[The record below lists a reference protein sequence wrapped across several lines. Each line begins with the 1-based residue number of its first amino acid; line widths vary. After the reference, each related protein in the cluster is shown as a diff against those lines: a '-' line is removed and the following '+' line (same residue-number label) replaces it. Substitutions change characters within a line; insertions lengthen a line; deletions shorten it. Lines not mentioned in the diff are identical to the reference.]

1 MLIQGNRFLSYRSL
15 FSLRRGPGRI
25 SVRALSYAVIAC
37 AKADQWEEALNLI
50 ELYGNKSYSNAES
63 KTKNQRS
70 AVVSI
75 AAINSVISA
84 CGRSL
89 RPDVAVQILNDM
101 QKNYGVAPDELS
113 YRFAIIACNQ
123 AEHRETRQAKF
134 SSAEPVPF
142 VFTWWECALS
152 LLRRMV
158 EDGLKPDSQTYS
170 SVVSALES
178 AGQWQRAI
186 GVLQSMPSISSLLG
200 NDVVRNA
207 EDEFEL
213 YEQPNLYCLNAAI
226 SACEKGGAWV
236 EALQLYE
243 NIRAQVKTKN
253 STRPNFITINSL
265 SIALDKAGQT
275 ELAMTLYEEAVR
287 DKIVD
292 PWKLR
297 FDSDGVVR
305 RMMVSS

>member
-1 MLIQGNRFLSYRSL
+1 M
-15 FSLRRGPGRI
+15 RRGPGRI
-25 SVRALSYAVIAC
+25 SVRALSHAVIAC
-37 AKADQWEEALNLI
+37 AKANQWEEALNLI
-50 ELYGNKSYSNAES
+50 ELYGNES
-63 KTKNQRS
+63 RTKNERS
-70 AVVSI
+70 GVVSI

-101 QKNYGVAPDELS
+101 QKKYGVAPDELS

-123 AEHRETRQAKF
+123 AEHRETKQANF
-134 SSAEPVPF
+134 LSAEPVPF
-142 VFTWWECALS
+142 DFTWWECALS

-200 NDVVRNA
+200 NEVARNA
-207 EDEFEL
+207 DDELEP
-213 YEQPNLYCLNAAI
+213 YEEPNLYCLNAAI

-243 NIRAQVKTKN
+243 NIRAQVKTTN
-253 STRPNFITINSL
+253 STRPNFITVNSL
-265 SIALDKAGQT
+265 SIALDKAGQR

-287 DKIVD
+287 DKIVA

-297 FDSDGVVR
+297 VDRDGTVR
-305 RMMVSS
+305 RMMVRSISACFAK